1 MLASLKKSIDF
12 NVHCA
17 GDHARIIGMSRSW
30 HTKGGLA
37 IWLRPGVP
45 ARQVRPQIGR
55 LSNLSNPIAPAYR
68 K

>member
-12 NVHCA
+12 SVHFA

-30 HTKGGLA
+30 HPKGGLA

-45 ARQVRPQIGR
+45 AGQVRPRFGR